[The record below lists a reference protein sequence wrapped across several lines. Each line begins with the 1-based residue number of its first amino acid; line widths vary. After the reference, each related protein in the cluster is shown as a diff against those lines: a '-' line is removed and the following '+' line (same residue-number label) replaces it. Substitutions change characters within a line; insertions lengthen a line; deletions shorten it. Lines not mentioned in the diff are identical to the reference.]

1 MKAASMYEGRVR
13 VALRLRPLLDDEKE
27 SDVVVTADQLNSS
40 VVLNTPEHGRKD
52 YTYDVVF
59 GPTSEQSEVFDELGR
74 HVADDFM
81 NGFNGTVFA
90 YGQTGT
96 GKTFTM
102 SNACDERPGLIPTT
116 IRYIIGQAEE
126 DRDNEYQFRVAYVQ
140 ACSTSIADAI
150 VDSRARIR
158 ACTCFTLQIYMEMI
172 QDLLKVENCNLQI
185 REDADEGVFLQQ
197 VRRNNKQHPHTHHTT

>member
-102 SNACDERPGLIPTT
+102 SNVCDERPGLIPTT
-116 IRYIIGQAEE
+116 IQYIFGRAEE

-140 ACSTSIADAI
+140 ACTRTHTALTLEKEM
-150 VDSRARIR
+150 
-158 ACTCFTLQIYMEMI
+158 CTL
-172 QDLLKVENCNLQI
+172 
-185 REDADEGVFLQQ
+185 
-197 VRRNNKQHPHTHHTT
+197 